1 MYQAAVRKGQ
11 THPPSTGAPALSSG
25 RLQHQAVKWQYR
37 AAGLKTVEG
46 QRHSEAQKTNKKTQQ
61 KSQDIYFCWDT
72 SYLEPTRM
80 SFHTDSSHT
89 PRRSENTTAI
99 REKVK

>member
-46 QRHSEAQKTNKKTQQ
+46 QRDSEAQKTNQKKPT
-61 KSQDIYFCWDT
+61 KNHKISISAETLATWNL
-72 SYLEPTRM
+72 LE
-80 SFHTDSSHT
+80 
-89 PRRSENTTAI
+89 
-99 REKVK
+99 

>member
-46 QRHSEAQKTNKKTQQ
+46 QRDSEAQKKKNKQ
-61 KSQDIYFCWDT
+61 KNPTKIT
-72 SYLEPTRM
+72 RYLFLLR
-80 SFHTDSSHT
+80 H
-89 PRRSENTTAI
+89 
-99 REKVK
+99 

>member
-25 RLQHQAVKWQYR
+25 CLQHQAVKWQYR

-46 QRHSEAQKTNKKTQQ
+46 QRDSEAQKKQTNKKTQQ
-61 KSQDIYFCWDT
+61 KSQDIHFC
-72 SYLEPTRM
+72 
-80 SFHTDSSHT
+80 
-89 PRRSENTTAI
+89 
-99 REKVK
+99 